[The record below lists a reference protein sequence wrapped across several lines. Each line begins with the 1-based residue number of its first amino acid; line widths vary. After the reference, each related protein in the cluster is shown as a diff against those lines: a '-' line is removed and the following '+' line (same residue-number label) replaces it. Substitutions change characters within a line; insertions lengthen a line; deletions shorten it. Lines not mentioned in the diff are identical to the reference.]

1 MKKNNEAGD
10 LLKILKVIISI
21 AVVVML
27 LLPIFLNLLLYTSIP
42 TANDLGNKEW
52 LGFWGSYIGGCFG
65 GLCTLITI
73 YLTIRYYE
81 KQENEHKTELAVQM
95 EKHDEEMKNEL
106 LRKYRPLIIL
116 RPNGG
121 SGIEGKYNPFSLHV
135 SNLSEYAAINLIID
149 GVYEPKIDK
158 GSEIVM
164 SIKSAKPGGGY
175 NDFLS
180 VRVDDVV
187 GHEYIWKYQLEK
199 IEDISKND
207 GRMLDRYYYKI
218 VEETIK

>member
-1 MKKNNEAGD
+1 M
-10 LLKILKVIISI
+10 
-21 AVVVML
+21 
-27 LLPIFLNLLLYTSIP
+27 
-42 TANDLGNKEW
+42 
-52 LGFWGSYIGGCFG
+52 
-65 GLCTLITI
+65 
-73 YLTIRYYE
+73 
-81 KQENEHKTELAVQM
+81 
-95 EKHDEEMKNEL
+95 
-106 LRKYRPLIIL
+106 
-116 RPNGG
+116 
-121 SGIEGKYNPFSLHV
+121 HV

-164 SIKSAKPGGGY
+164 SIKSAKPSGGY